1 MFFRSVHFTLLMDS
15 RAFSKILFSPT
26 LAVLVAI
33 SARLGRQTVIVSKF
47 HAAISRLNQLVV
59 FKFQLQGGAAQVHF
73 MHLGVDWPLDLQQVH
88 FIKAILEPVPLLCL
102 LASLD
107 LEFSSLQG
115 FLPASEQVLQAPRHQ
130 MA

>member
-1 MFFRSVHFTLLMDS
+1 MDS
-15 RAFSKILFSPT
+15 RAFSKILVFPT

-59 FKFQLQGGAAQVHF
+59 FKFQLRGGAAQVHF
-73 MHLGVDWPLDLQQVH
+73 MHLKVDWPLDVQQVH
-88 FIKAILEPVPLLCL
+88 FIEAILELVPLLCL

-107 LEFSSLQG
+107 LEFSFSQG
-115 FLPASEQVLQAPRHQ
+115 FLLASEQVLQAPRHQ